1 VAGRDRSGRDEIR
14 WDDWDERPG
23 PDGDRG
29 QGAPVRDSGEHE
41 WDPQDVVRPPASG
54 GNKTTALVML
64 AVFLA
69 TVVLCCVAAREAGQL
84 LWLEPPP
91 P

>member
-1 VAGRDRSGRDEIR
+1 VRDRDRIR
-14 WDDWDERPG
+14 WDDSDSEPG
-23 PDGDRG
+23 TGAAPGCGD
-29 QGAPVRDSGEHE
+29 HE
-41 WDPQDVVRPPASG
+41 ENDWAGDDVVRPPSSRV
-54 GNKTTALVML
+54 NRVTALVML

-84 LWLEPPP
+84 LWPEPPP

>member
-1 VAGRDRSGRDEIR
+1 MGDRDRRGRDEIR
-14 WDDWDERPG
+14 WDDWDSEAGADAGPGRGERAG
-23 PDGDRG
+23 SRHDW
-29 QGAPVRDSGEHE
+29 AGE
-41 WDPQDVVRPPASG
+41 DVVRPPSPR
-54 GNKTTALVML
+54 GNRMTALVML
-64 AVFLA
+64 VVFLA

>member
-1 VAGRDRSGRDEIR
+1 MADRDRIRWDDEIR
-14 WDDWDERPG
+14 WEDSDAGTGVDAGRVDGNGDDGWDG
-23 PDGDRG
+23 G
-29 QGAPVRDSGEHE
+29 H
-41 WDPQDVVRPPASG
+41 VVPSPSPRI
-54 GNKTTALVML
+54 NRVTALVLL